1 MWALPAVEEIEKTQS
16 TEVVEDERATRSG
29 RVEKDYPVGTND
41 GRAARSGAVQ
51 EL

>member
-1 MWALPAVEEIEKTQS
+1 MWALPAVEESKKPNTLL
-16 TEVVEDERATRSG
+16 VEDERATRSG
-29 RVEKDYPVGTND
+29 RVGKAYLVEIID